1 MQTSPKAQIRSGFG
15 TPDTYDLQNLVGTLL
30 VQRDISMYI
39 KIFVK
44 IRCVFP
50 EISAKLWNNALFRN
64 VEESFKN
71 SCKGKGKRKRG
82 FV

>member
-30 VQRDISMYI
+30 VQRDISMI
-39 KIFVK
+39 KISVK

-71 SCKGKGKRKRG
+71 SCKGKGKRG